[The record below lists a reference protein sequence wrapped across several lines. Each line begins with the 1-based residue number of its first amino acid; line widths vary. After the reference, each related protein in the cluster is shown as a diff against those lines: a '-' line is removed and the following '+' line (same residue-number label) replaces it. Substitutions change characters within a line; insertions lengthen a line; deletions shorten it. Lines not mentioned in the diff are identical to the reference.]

1 MACNKN
7 YKAYRKGEKES
18 EETKQASEPDSDM
31 TQMLKSSDREF
42 KVTMINI
49 LRMCMEKHAI
59 LVGNKTRK
67 IKILRN
73 NQKEILEIKNILTE
87 RKNAFDGLVSR
98 LDMTEERISEL
109 QDTSIETSQTEKQRE
124 KRMIKTEHPR
134 SMGCSGVIRMPK
146 GGEREWRKI
155 FGEMMAENSP
165 KLMTDIKLQIQKSQ
179 NTKKLH
185 LGAYPTQTTEN
196 QK

>member
-7 YKAYRKGEKES
+7 YKAYQKGEKES

-59 LVGNKTRK
+59 LVCNKTRK

-98 LDMTEERISEL
+98 LDMTEERINEL

-134 SMGCSGVIRMPK
+134 SMGCCGIIRMPK

-165 KLMTDIKLQIQKSQ
+165 KLMTDIKLQIQKSP
-179 NTKKLH
+179 NTEKLH